1 MTYLELFN
9 TKTVKETLDLLS
21 EDWVE
26 NRQLEFFNARTVGE
40 AISRL
45 DQHSSKAKI
54 IAGGVDLLRLM
65 RRQIIDP
72 KVLVN
77 IETIPQLTHITE
89 DAEGLSIGALS
100 RISDL
105 ETSPIIRDKY
115 SLLAE
120 AAYSVS
126 SPQIRNMATI
136 GGNLRQDVNCW
147 YYRMSP
153 VTGRTFFCY
162 RKGGSSCFAVNG
174 DNRYHAIIDVD
185 TCHAVCQSD
194 LAPAL
199 IALGATANIASPDG
213 ERIIPVEALY
223 QPLGNILKPNELIT
237 EIKVPAPRPKTSQK
251 YLKFRL
257 RKTIDPAISSVA
269 AAITIKAGRIEQA
282 SIVLGGVAPIPYRSI
297 KAQDILKGQVLTEYI
312 AGIAADA
319 AVSSATPLSMNAH
332 KLSISR
338 ALVKRAILGRN
349 S

>member
-1 MTYLELFN
+1 MTHLELFN
-9 TKTVKETLDLLS
+9 TKTVEETLDLLS
-21 EDWVE
+21 EYWVE

-40 AISRL
+40 AVSRL
-45 DQHSSKAKI
+45 DQYSTEAKI

-65 RRQIIDP
+65 HRQIINP
-72 KVLVN
+72 KALVN
-77 IETIPQLTHITE
+77 IETIPHLTHITE
-89 DAEGLSIGALS
+89 DAEGLKIGALS

-105 ETSPIIRDKY
+105 ETSPVIREKY
-115 SLLAE
+115 SLLSE

-136 GGNLRQDVNCW
+136 GGNLCQDVNCW

-162 RKGGSSCFAVNG
+162 RKGGNNCFAVNG
-174 DNRYHAIIDVD
+174 DNRHHAIIDVD

-194 LAPAL
+194 MAPAL

-213 ERIIPVEALY
+213 ERTIPVEALY

-237 EIKVPAPRPKTSQK
+237 EIKVPAPGPETSQK

-269 AAITIKAGRIEQA
+269 AAITIKSGRVEQA

-297 KAQDILKGQVLTEYI
+297 KAQDALKGQILTESI
-312 AGIAADA
+312 AEIAAEA
-319 AVSSATPLSMNAH
+319 AVSNATPLSMNTH
-332 KLSISR
+332 KLSITR